1 MVKLFVIAVLFSI
14 RVHVLVTR
22 VFSHMSLMYLTVL
35 DLYISQVLNIMA
47 SGHLISINC
56 LASCMNLSKGVI
68 WYPFLSVKK
77 MPL

>member
-1 MVKLFVIAVLFSI
+1 
-14 RVHVLVTR
+14 
-22 VFSHMSLMYLTVL
+22 MSLMYLTVL

-77 MPL
+77 MPLLFAMPCAEMIMIIMSLTRA